1 MDLTGEEQ
9 KGVEDA
15 VDEAFMKAADDLD
28 LKGFMAQPAPKP
40 ATKADDDDDKKDKT
54 SDSIVPQDDVP
65 GSNTEADISLR
76 IGSAASGG
84 GAGNDLSTVPQ
95 GKLPNSNPG
104 KSFPRKELKAYA
116 KHVAEKVAKS
126 RPLKLQ
132 RTIAKRAQKFIVGYV
147 GKVAKD
153 MSPAA
158 ACSKLKDDNG
168 ELTAVER
175 GMLGAA
181 CARQTKKLSRK
192 FPGACGEKKCRK
204 GWLCKKC
211 VKKVL
216 RKAVDM
222 PDTNA
227 TVEAPP
233 PLGTTASVQVRAT
246 PDGQFETWNTSTGS
260 PVDGPFA
267 SYDAAS
273 EAMTKSVSS
282 KLVNELQA
290 LGEVTTSG
298 GGAKLKL
305 DSPSQISDAIAIARR
320 YGAQAN
326 IGGPNEVV
334 LRGYMQKST
343 SGGTM
348 DVSPKPADNIEGSP
362 TGGGTMELKA
372 MEDELEKRARKLL
385 KADDDSDELEKALAS
400 ILQSK
405 KTIDGFS
412 TKMYQMTA
420 DPSFKV

>member
-1 MDLTGEEQ
+1 M
-9 KGVEDA
+9 
-15 VDEAFMKAADDLD
+15 
-28 LKGFMAQPAPKP
+28 
-40 ATKADDDDDKKDKT
+40 
-54 SDSIVPQDDVP
+54 PQDDVP